1 MPRHPKSGR
10 SLGVLV
16 PVLLLTVSACAVGP
30 SVRPV
35 IAVNDGNQ
43 TTTGNPPPAAGQL
56 PPLDTPQN
64 SSISWS
70 DCTSATKLR
79 MPETATSLSF
89 QCGRITTPLDSP
101 DQPGVG
107 DVSIALLKA
116 GTGPIPLAVVNDAT
130 GVPGTLY
137 AAQLAAKLP
146 PELLKTFSLVGMDRR
161 GTGASDPAQCVP
173 GSARAEI
180 VGYDPDDTQLD
191 DLLAAAKRASQECV
205 LELDDRLQALDSW
218 RTAEDLDQ
226 LRGALGVDRLNAI
239 GHGEG
244 SRVLTLYA
252 DRYGNHT
259 GRFVLDGSPDPI
271 LDAPTAAQAAAMGA
285 EATFD
290 AFAASCRTRGCSLGA
305 DPKQAVL
312 SLLDKL
318 RQHPKTS
325 PLSAGEALHAVLMG
339 LADRTAWPAL
349 ADAIT
354 AALSNNMDALGLFV
368 APLSTVVDGDP
379 PLLDTQLITGC
390 NDVQMRLPPE
400 QISAMVSDWAK
411 KAPLFGGLF
420 AQQLLLC
427 TSWPVPAQQLPTPS
441 GHNAP
446 PILVLSTADDPVTPE
461 DGTQRTARQLAS
473 GVLVSWEGGGH
484 GALVQSPCATAAAQ
498 HFLVDAQVPTDGTAC
513 PP

>member
-1 MPRHPKSGR
+1 MPRHPQSGR

-35 IAVNDGNQ
+35 IAVNDGSQ
-43 TTTGNPPPAAGQL
+43 TTTGNAPAKGGQL
-56 PPLDTPQN
+56 PPLDKPQN
-64 SSISWS
+64 SSIAWS
-70 DCTSATKLR
+70 DCTSATKQR
-79 MPETATSLSF
+79 MPETTTALAF
-89 QCGRITTPLDSP
+89 QCGRITTPLDAP
-101 DQPGVG
+101 DQPGIG

-116 GTGPIPLAVVNDAT
+116 GDGPIPLVVVNDAT

-137 AAQLAAKLP
+137 AAELASKLP
-146 PELLKTFSLVGMDRR
+146 PDLLKTFSLVGMDRR
-161 GTGASDPAQCVP
+161 GTGASDPAQCIP
-173 GSARAEI
+173 AQARDEI
-180 VGYDPDDTQLD
+180 ADYDPDSTQLD
-191 DLLAAAKRASQECV
+191 DLLAAARRASQECV

-244 SRVLTLYA
+244 SRVLTIYA
-252 DRYGNHT
+252 DRYASHT
-259 GRFVLDGSPDPI
+259 GRLVLDGSPDPI
-271 LDAPTAAQAAAMGA
+271 LDPPGAAQAAAMGA

-290 AFAASCRTRGCSLGA
+290 AFADLCKTRNCSLGA
-305 DPKQAVL
+305 NPKQTVL
-312 SLLDKL
+312 TLLDQL

-325 PLSAGEALHAVLMG
+325 RLSVGEAVHAVLMG
-339 LADRTAWPAL
+339 LADRASWPAL

-354 AALSNNMDALGLFV
+354 AAGVGSSDALAAFA
-368 APLSTVVDGDP
+368 APLSTVMDGDP

-390 NDVQMRLPPE
+390 NDIQMRLPPE
-400 QISAMVSDWAK
+400 QISGMVSDWSK

-427 TSWPVPAQQLPTPS
+427 SSWPVPAQQLPPPS

-446 PILVLSTADDPVTPE
+446 PILVLSTANDPVTPE

-484 GALVQSPCATAAAQ
+484 GALTQSPCATAAVQ

>member
-1 MPRHPKSGR
+1 MPRHSKSGR

-16 PVLLLTVSACAVGP
+16 PVLLVAVSACAVGP

-35 IAVNDGNQ
+35 IAVNDGAQ
-43 TTTGNPPPAAGQL
+43 TTTGNAPAPAGQL
-56 PPLDTPQN
+56 PPLDKPQN
-64 SSISWS
+64 SSIAWS
-70 DCTSATKLR
+70 DCTSVTKQR
-79 MPETATSLSF
+79 MPETTTSLSF
-89 QCGRITTPLDSP
+89 QCGRITTPLDAP

-107 DVSIALLKA
+107 DVSVALLKA
-116 GTGPIPLAVVNDAT
+116 GDGPIPLAVVNDAT

-137 AAQLAAKLP
+137 AAELASKLP
-146 PELLKTFSLVGMDRR
+146 PALLKTFSLVGMDRR
-161 GTGASDPAQCVP
+161 GTGASDPAQCIP
-173 GSARAEI
+173 GGARAQI
-180 VGYDPDDTQLD
+180 ADYDPDSTQLD
-191 DLLAAAKRASQECV
+191 DLIAAAKRASQECV

-218 RTAEDLDQ
+218 RTAADLDQ
-226 LRGALGVDRLNAI
+226 LRTALGVNRLNAV

-244 SRVLTLYA
+244 SRVLTIYA
-252 DRYGNHT
+252 DRYASHT
-259 GRFVLDGSPDPI
+259 GRLVLDGSPDPI
-271 LDAPTAAQAAAMGA
+271 LDAPGAAQADAMGA

-290 AFAASCRTRGCSLGA
+290 AFADACRTRNCSLGA

-318 RQHPKTS
+318 RQHPLTG
-325 PLSAGEALHAVLMG
+325 PLSPGEAVHAVLMG
-339 LADRTAWPAL
+339 LADRTGWPAL
-349 ADAIT
+349 ADAIA
-354 AALSNNMDALGLFV
+354 AALQGNADALAAYS

-390 NDVQMRLPPE
+390 NDMQMRLPPE
-400 QISAMVSDWAK
+400 QISGMVADWK
-411 KAPLFGGLF
+411 QKAPLFGGLF

-427 TSWPVPAQQLPTPS
+427 SSWPVPAQQLPTPS

-461 DGTQRTARQLAS
+461 AGTQRTARQLAS

-484 GALVQSPCATAAAQ
+484 GALAQSPCATAAVQ

>member
-1 MPRHPKSGR
+1 MPRHPQSGR

-35 IAVNDGNQ
+35 IAVNDGGQ
-43 TTTGNPPPAAGQL
+43 TSTGSAPAPAGQL
-56 PPLDTPQN
+56 PQLDKPQN
-64 SSISWS
+64 PSIAWS
-70 DCTSATKLR
+70 DCTSATKQR
-79 MPETATSLSF
+79 MPETATPLSF

-101 DQPGVG
+101 DQPGIG
-107 DVSIALLKA
+107 DVSIAVLKA

-146 PELLKTFSLVGMDRR
+146 AALLQTFSLVGMDRR

-173 GSARAEI
+173 GSARAQI
-180 VGYDPDDTQLD
+180 VGYDPNDSQLD

-252 DRYGNHT
+252 DRYGSHT

-271 LDAPTAAQAAAMGA
+271 LDAPSAAQAGAMGA

-290 AFAASCRTRGCSLGA
+290 AFATACRTRGCSLGA
-305 DPKQAVL
+305 DPKRALL

-325 PLSAGEALHAVLMG
+325 QLSAGEALHAVLMG
-339 LADRTAWPAL
+339 LADRSAWPAL
-349 ADAIT
+349 GDAIT
-354 AALSNNMDALGLFV
+354 AALAGTMDPLSQFV
-368 APLSTVVDGDP
+368 APLSTVVDGNP

-390 NDVQMRLPPE
+390 NDVQTRLPPE
-400 QISAMVSDWAK
+400 QISSMVSDWSK

-498 HFLVDAQVPTDGTAC
+498 HFLVDAQIPTDGTAC

>member
-1 MPRHPKSGR
+1 MPRHSQSGR

-16 PVLLLTVSACAVGP
+16 PVLMLAAGACAVGP

-35 IAVNDGNQ
+35 IAVNDGAQ
-43 TTTGNPPPAAGQL
+43 TSSAGAPTQAGQL
-56 PPLDTPQN
+56 PPLDKPQN
-64 SSISWS
+64 SSIAWS

-79 MPETATSLSF
+79 MPETTTSLSF
-89 QCGRITTPLDSP
+89 QCGRITTPLDAP

-107 DVSIALLKA
+107 DVAVAVLKA
-116 GTGPIPLAVVNDAT
+116 GDGAIPLVVVNDAT

-137 AAQLAAKLP
+137 AAELASKLP
-146 PELLKTFSLVGMDRR
+146 APLLKTFSLIGMDRR
-161 GTGASDPAQCVP
+161 GTGASDPAQCIP

-180 VGYDPDDTQLD
+180 ADYDPDSTQLD
-191 DLLAAAKRASQECV
+191 NLIAAAKRASQECV

-218 RTAEDLDQ
+218 RTAGDLDQ
-226 LRGALGVDRLNAI
+226 LRDALGVPRLNAI

-244 SRVLTLYA
+244 SRVLTIYA
-252 DRYGNHT
+252 DRYGSHT
-259 GRFVLDGSPDPI
+259 GRLVLDGSPDPI
-271 LDAPTAAQAAAMGA
+271 LDPPGAAQAGAVGA

-290 AFAASCRTRGCSLGA
+290 AFASSCRSRGCSLGA

-318 RQHPKTS
+318 RQHPNGD
-325 PLSAGEALHAVLMG
+325 LSVGTAVHAVLMG
-339 LADRTAWPAL
+339 LADRASWAPL
-349 ADAIT
+349 ADAIS
-354 AALSNNMDALGLFV
+354 AALRGDENPLAEFA

-390 NDVQMRLPPE
+390 NDMQMRLPPE
-400 QISAMVSDWAK
+400 QISGMVQDWK
-411 KAPLFGGLF
+411 QKAPLFGGLF

-427 TSWPVPAQQLPTPS
+427 SSWPVPARQLPAPS
-441 GHNAP
+441 GHGAP

-461 DGTQRTARQLAS
+461 AGTQRTARQLAS

-484 GALVQSPCATAAAQ
+484 GALAQSPCATAAVQ